1 MKEPDAE
8 EQEVWL
14 SGELLD
20 ESMNEP
26 GLCIHIQ
33 IHALHFWLKKTSLFR
48 RIEL

>member
-1 MKEPDAE
+1 MKIRLLREHLMKEPDAE

-26 GLCIHIQ
+26 GLSIHIQ
-33 IHALHFWLKKTSLFR
+33 IHALHFG
-48 RIEL
+48 